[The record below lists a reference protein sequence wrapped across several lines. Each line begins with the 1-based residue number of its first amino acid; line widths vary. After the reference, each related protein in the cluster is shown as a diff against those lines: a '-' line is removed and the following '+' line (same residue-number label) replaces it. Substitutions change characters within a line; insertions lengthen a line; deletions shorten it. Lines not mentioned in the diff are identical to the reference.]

1 MMMFHFRRTIV
12 NEFQPDYVS
21 PPGDSILELLE
32 AVGMTL
38 ESLAQ
43 SMGMSEDAVEEI
55 IQGNAII
62 TPEIAL
68 QLESVFGVPAAF
80 WLRREQ
86 HYREGLAR
94 IKKGT

>member
-1 MMMFHFRRTIV
+1 V

-38 ESLAQ
+38 SDLAQ
-43 SMGMSEDAVEEI
+43 SMGHGVSEDAVGEI
-55 IQGNAII
+55 IRGNAII
-62 TPEIAL
+62 TPEIAS

-86 HYREGLAR
+86 QYREGLAR
-94 IKKGT
+94 IEEEE